1 MFKWIKSPWIPHPTP
16 LPQFRGFISLKP
28 GDNAS
33 FQLRAV
39 DRRDHHAQSLFRDS
53 TGVQEYRST
62 GVQEYRST
70 GIQEYKSTE
79 AEEYRSTGVQQH
91 NSTTVKQ
98 YNSTR
103 LQYRSTGVQD

>member
-53 TGVQEYRST
+53 TGVQENRSTGVLEYRST

-70 GIQEYKSTE
+70 GVQ
-79 AEEYRSTGVQQH
+79 EYRSTGVQE
-91 NSTTVKQ
+91 
-98 YNSTR
+98 YW
-103 LQYRSTGVQD
+103 STGV